1 MKRKRLIPVFAVLTA
16 VCIFILAVFGAC
28 SSDSGSSSDGTTPPG
43 ASEGGGFVNTGDS
56 LGGGGTGELPT
67 EVDPVSVDGLAFSD
81 LTEVSSD
88 TDETGATVVSG
99 SEELYSI
106 TTAGSYVLTGE
117 FNGGVSV
124 SVGKNEETH
133 IFLKNA
139 TIKNTDGVAL
149 YNENKKS
156 SLIIT
161 AVAGTENV
169 IENAGTDVNALHV
182 KGDLT
187 INGSGMLT
195 VKSGSKTAIKA
206 SKTLIVTDAA
216 LSVEAVNHGISAK
229 SVEIQNAKVTVTA
242 AGKDGINAECDDDT
256 TTFPENYSEGYVK
269 LKNVEYSANVY
280 GDGIQADTLI
290 YIDGGDYDIVTTGVF
305 VKYSAENMATYD
317 LVSDDFRYK
326 LSGGY
331 YQKIASDTNVSLSS
345 LYALSQSTKGL
356 KVGEIKYEDASGEEI
371 TVEDGDY
378 LIYIKSGDFDINTA
392 DDSVHTN
399 GGDVRIAGG
408 TFTINT
414 LDDAVTADE
423 LALIEGGNVMVESS
437 YEGIEGSYV
446 EISGGTINI
455 VSSDDGI
462 NAASDDESVKEY
474 ILISGG
480 EITIDASGDGI
491 DSNGSVLMTGGTV
504 TVYGP
509 TSGGDG
515 ALDSETGI
523 IVQGGTL
530 FACSSLGMVETPASN
545 STAYVLSY
553 AQNSAITAGTIIT
566 IKDSSGNEIYSVT
579 VKKNCQSLIFSLP
592 EFENGGTYSI
602 YGDGTEVASF
612 TISSVITYIGS
623 SGGMGGMGGQGT
635 PGGQGGPGRPGGNR

>member
-1 MKRKRLIPVFAVLTA
+1 MKSKKLISVFAVLTA
-16 VCIFILAVFGAC
+16 VCIFIPTAFGAC
-28 SSDSGSSSDGTTPPG
+28 SSGGSSSEGSGTTPPDIP
-43 ASEGGGFVNTGDS
+43 GGGEFVNPGDN

-67 EVDPVSVDGLAFSD
+67 ETDPISVEGLTFSD

-99 SEELYSI
+99 SNELYTI

-139 TIKNTDGVAL
+139 GIKNTDGIAF

-161 AVAGTENV
+161 ALNGTENV
-169 IENAGTDVNALHV
+169 IENGGTDVNALHV

-187 INGSGMLT
+187 INGGGKLT
-195 VKSGSKTAIKA
+195 VKSESKSAIKV
-206 SKTLIVTDAA
+206 SKTLTVTDAD
-216 LSVEAVNHGISAK
+216 LIVEAVTHGISARN
-229 SVEIQNAKVTVTA
+229 VEIQNAKVTVIA

-256 TTFPENYSEGYVK
+256 TVFPENYSEGYVK
-269 LKNVEYSANVY
+269 LKNVEYSAKVY

-290 YIDGGDYDIVTTGVF
+290 YIDCGDYDIVTTGVF

-317 LVSDDFRYK
+317 LTSDKFRYK

-331 YQKIASDTNVSLSS
+331 YQKVASDTNIGLNS
-345 LYALSQSTKGL
+345 LYALLQSAKGL

-378 LIYIKSGDFDINTA
+378 LIYIKSGNFDINTA
-392 DDSVHTN
+392 DDTIHANS
-399 GGDVRIAGG
+399 GDAHIAGG

-414 LDDAVTADE
+414 LDDGITSDK
-423 LALIEGGNVMVESS
+423 LTLIEGGNITIESS
-437 YEGIEGSYV
+437 YEGIEGGYV
-446 EISGGTINI
+446 EISGGTVNI
-455 VSSDDGI
+455 ISSDDGI

-480 EITIDASGDGI
+480 EITVDASGDGI

-530 FACSSLGMVETPASN
+530 FACSSLGMVETPATN

-553 AQNSAITAGTIIT
+553 AQNSAVTAGTTIT
-566 IKDSSGNEIYSVT
+566 VKDSSGNKIYSVT
-579 VKKNCQSLIFSLP
+579 VKKNCQSIIFSLP
-592 EFENGGTYSI
+592 EFENGGTYSL
-602 YGDGTEVASF
+602 YDGETELTTF
-612 TISSVITYIGS
+612 TISSIITSVGS
-623 SGGMGGMGGQGT
+623 NGGMGGQGGS
-635 PGGQGGPGRPGGNR
+635 GGQGGQPGRPGGNR